1 MIFKV
6 ILAGLISGLFQL
18 DETGAFQLMLSR
30 SIISATILGWILGSL
45 IGQPELGLRYGF
57 LFGIFFDL
65 IWLFRLPI
73 GASTPPDYQVG
84 SSVAIS
90 SFILGIHFF
99 DQKFI
104 YIYVFICLLMG
115 FAAGYFGAWFDVVI
129 RRLNI
134 NIFRMSR
141 YYWNKGK
148 FLKFKSLMILG
159 LFNFFVKAF
168 LITIVFSFLILILN
182 PALNLIFENLPDFI
196 VEGFAIVIFFIPVL
210 GLIIVINHIIKES
223 SWKVFG
229 LGIVTGAIIFSYLRD
244 FQVFGFLIIL
254 FFCIIIWVNV
264 LKQEKV

>member
-1 MIFKV
+1 MILK
-6 ILAGLISGLFQL
+6 ILLAGLVSGIFQL

-30 SIISATILGWILGSL
+30 SIISSTILGWILGSL

-65 IWLFRLPI
+65 VWLFRLPI
-73 GASTPPDYQVG
+73 GASTPPDYQIG

-90 SFILGIHFF
+90 CFILGISYF
-99 DQKFI
+99 DHKFI
-104 YIYVFICLLMG
+104 YIYVFICLLLG
-115 FAAGYFGAWFDVVI
+115 FISGYIGAWFDVII

-148 FLKFKSLMILG
+148 FLKFKSLIILG
-159 LFNFFVKAF
+159 LLNFFIKAF
-168 LITIVFSFLILILN
+168 LITIVFLFLILAIN
-182 PALNLIFENLPDFI
+182 PALNLIFENLPGFI
-196 VEGFAIVIFFIPVL
+196 VEGFAILIFFIPAL

-223 SWKVFG
+223 TWKVLG

-244 FQVFGFLIIL
+244 FHLFGFLIIL
-254 FFCIIIWVNV
+254 LFCIIIWVNV